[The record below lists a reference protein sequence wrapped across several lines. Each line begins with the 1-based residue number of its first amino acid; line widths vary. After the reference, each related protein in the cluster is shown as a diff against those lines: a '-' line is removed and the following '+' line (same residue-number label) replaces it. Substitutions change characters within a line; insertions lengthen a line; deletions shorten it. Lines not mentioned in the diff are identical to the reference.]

1 MVDKNHN
8 VTHTVLA
15 LSRFAGVG
23 PRLFEALL
31 HRYGSLERIVRAD
44 SGSLMA
50 IEGMSAEDANRITGA
65 TGFLAE
71 AAEYHAALAERD
83 IQVETRFG
91 DSYPE
96 RFFELNDPPPL
107 MYVRGR
113 MPDCKQKILAIAG
126 TQAATNEGI
135 ELTVHLAGACAAA
148 GVQVVSMLK
157 KGISVAAHL
166 GARAANGASYALI
179 ESGFDHIDATEEI
192 PVAIDIIQSAGILSE
207 HPPEKNPEK
216 HSFRAANRLLAGL
229 VQAVVITEVYKGS
242 KRTWDLLSCCSQ
254 IGKLTFVLIDPRHGA
269 RADKESLDRA
279 VSCGAILMV
288 GLDKIDDIV
297 KSLV

>member
-1 MVDKNHN
+1 MAAKNDN

-15 LSRFAGVG
+15 LNKFAGVG

-44 SGSLMA
+44 SGSLMT
-50 IEGMSAEDANRITGA
+50 IEGMSAPDANRITKA

-71 AAEYHAALAERD
+71 AAEYRTALADRD

-107 MYVRGR
+107 LYVRGR
-113 MPDCKQKILAIAG
+113 MPDNGKKVLTVAG

-148 GVQVVSMLK
+148 GVQVVSTLK
-157 KGISVAAHL
+157 KGIGAAAHL
-166 GARAANGASYALI
+166 GARAADGSSYAVI
-179 ESGFDHIDATEEI
+179 DSGFDQIDATEEI
-192 PVAIDIIQSAGILSE
+192 PLAIDIIQSGGILSE
-207 HPPEKNPEK
+207 YPPEKHLERD
-216 HSFRAANRLLAGL
+216 SYQAANRLLAGL

-242 KRTWDLLSCCSQ
+242 NRTWDLLSCCSQ
-254 IGKLTFVLIDPRHGA
+254 IGKMAFVLIDPRHGA
-269 RADKESLDRA
+269 HADKESLDRA

-288 GLDKIDDIV
+288 GLDKIDDII

>member
-1 MVDKNHN
+1 MIDKNDN
-8 VTHTVLA
+8 TTHTVLA

-31 HRYGSLERIVRAD
+31 HRFGSLERIVMAD

-50 IEGMSAEDANRITGA
+50 IEGMSAGKANRITRA
-65 TGFLAE
+65 TEFLDK
-71 AAEYHAALAERD
+71 AAAYQADLADRD

-91 DSYPE
+91 DCYPE

-107 MYVRGR
+107 VYVRGR
-113 MPDCKQKILAIAG
+113 LPDNGKKMLAIAG
-126 TQAATNEGI
+126 TRAATNEGI
-135 ELTVHLAGACAAA
+135 ELAVQLARACVEA
-148 GVQVVSMLK
+148 GVQVVSTLK
-157 KGISVAAHL
+157 KGIDAAAHL
-166 GARAANGASYALI
+166 GARAADGTSWAVVGG
-179 ESGFDHIDATEEI
+179 GFDHIDSTEEA
-192 PVAIDIIQSAGILSE
+192 PLAIDIVQSGGILSE
-207 HPPEKNPEK
+207 HPPEKNSEK
-216 HSFRAANRLLAGL
+216 KSHRAANRLLAGL
-229 VQAVVITEVYKGS
+229 VQAVVITEVYKDS

-254 IGKLTFVLIDPRHGA
+254 IGKMVFVLIDPRHGA

-288 GLDKIDDIV
+288 GLDKIDDIF